1 MEGLSKCSF
10 HHKSRPRNGLSS
22 DRRCGKIR
30 LVERKKLQDSYITVL
45 FIVNDMQN
53 LTKKIYAKV
62 WLEFNDPTAL
72 TCQMPENFLMTNKA
86 LQIIIHR

>member
-1 MEGLSKCSF
+1 LS
-10 HHKSRPRNGLSS
+10 G
-22 DRRCGKIR
+22 DGRRGKIR

-72 TCQMPENFLMTNKA
+72 TCQMPENFLNDKQSFTDNNTQMIEKSS
-86 LQIIIHR
+86 LIQKIYK